1 MNFPKKKILIIV
13 PTLSP
18 GGSERFVSILF
29 NNLDRDLFDVKLV
42 VLNSENVFY
51 KVKNIQE
58 VYFLKK
64 KDVKS
69 SLWTLVKIIHFEKPA
84 LIFCTLT
91 SLNILLSFIK
101 VAYFKFRLIIRES
114 TILSIHFRALKNSFL
129 YEIPIK
135 LFYRFSDRIVC
146 QSQYMKK
153 DLMKSY
159 GIKEEKIVVINNP
172 IDLSEFPIRGS
183 ATNGKVRLITVAR
196 LDRAKGYDRI
206 LRALAQTSINFEYY
220 AIGDFSDSK
229 LRPIFDEMVESL
241 GLTGKVHLVGVQS
254 NPQKFLMESDIY
266 LHGSTYDGFPNV
278 VLEAGAVGLPV
289 VAFDTTG
296 IQEIVINGQ
305 SGIVVPDNDITAY
318 ARAIERSLE
327 SKFDKRVIRELTASR
342 FAASFVINKYQNLFD
357 SVTLS

>member
-13 PTLSP
+13 PTLSA

-29 NNLDRDLFDVKLV
+29 NNLDRALFDVKLV

-51 KVKNIQE
+51 KVNNTKE

-69 SLWTLVKIIHFEKPA
+69 SLWTLVKIIHFEKPEM
-84 LIFCTLT
+84 IFCTLT

-101 VAYFKFRLIIRES
+101 VVYSKFRLIIRES
-114 TILSIHFRALKNSFL
+114 TILSIHFKPLKNSFL

-146 QSQYMKK
+146 QSEYMKK
-153 DLMKSY
+153 DLMTSY
-159 GIKEEKIVVINNP
+159 GIKEKKIIVINNP
-172 IDLSEFPIRGS
+172 IDLSKFPLRNNS
-183 ATNGKVRLITVAR
+183 TNGTVRLITVAR

-206 LRALAQTSINFEYY
+206 LKALAQTSINFEYY
-220 AIGDFSDSK
+220 AIGDFTDSK
-229 LRPIFDEMVESL
+229 LRPIFDKMVTNL
-241 GLTGKVHLVGVQS
+241 GLSSRVHLLGVQS
-254 NPQKFLMESDIY
+254 HPQKYLMESDIY

-296 IQEIVINGQ
+296 IQEIVVHGQ
-305 SGIVVPDNDITAY
+305 SGIVVPDNDIAAY
-318 ARAIERSLE
+318 ADAIKTSSE
-327 SKFDKRVIRELTASR
+327 SKFDKSLIRELTASR
-342 FAASFVINKYQNLFD
+342 FDVSFVMNKYQDLFN
-357 SVTLS
+357 SVTVS